1 MIELLRT
8 AAYVRKKPTA
18 CGKRNNGCVDPR
30 WVAERLN
37 EVDRKVWL
45 HLQSPH
51 TLDSLAHAITDEPE
65 FRCCN
70 RQAQVEAQVEVILR
84 RFLDRDLIELSP
96 DS

>member
-1 MIELLRT
+1 MVELLRT

-37 EVDRKVWL
+37 AGDRKVWL
-45 HLQSPH
+45 YLQTPH
-51 TLDSLAHAITDEPE
+51 TLDSLASAITDEPE

-70 RQAQVEAQVEVILR
+70 CEVQVEVILR

>member
-1 MIELLRT
+1 MVQLLRT

-37 EVDRKVWL
+37 AVDRKVWL
-45 HLQSPH
+45 HLQTPH
-51 TLDSLAHAITDEPE
+51 TLDSLAQAITEEPE

-70 RQAQVEAQVEVILR
+70 REAQVEQILR